1 MMFYKSSGFSS
12 MEGDG
17 RGLEE
22 TEYGDLG
29 YYSNKDIA
37 KKSRE
42 KLIMLIALVLI
53 WYCGAVVTIT
63 TSKEIMNHIKLP
75 FFLCCVQFSSAAF
88 FTWLYLTYGSNL
100 LAYIVTGKTSKLL
113 ENSNT
118 SATSLNMP
126 LIQLPPSLSLTV
138 FSIATSY
145 TFGFILTN
153 TAFSIVTA
161 AFAETV
167 KSTEPFTTVAIGLLF
182 LRESVSMRTY
192 LTLVPI
198 CFGVAFSC
206 YHDDLFNL
214 WGFILAFGSNFGFS
228 LRAVLAKRLN
238 LFHGERIDD
247 IVMFFFISIQ
257 GLIYLVPITILFER
271 DGLYEF
277 WRSYTNSRNTST
289 LHYHTLKQL
298 THSNISYGG
307 MTFEQGSF
315 GSYMGLGGLFT
326 LNGFMFALYNLV
338 SYLVLRRTDLV
349 THSVLNAFRRVFIIL
364 FTTLYFHLSLS
375 PFNMLGVCIAVIGVL
390 LFGYS
395 KSKDNKM

>member
-238 LFHGERIDD
+238 LFHG
-247 IVMFFFISIQ
+247 
-257 GLIYLVPITILFER
+257 
-271 DGLYEF
+271 
-277 WRSYTNSRNTST
+277 
-289 LHYHTLKQL
+289 
-298 THSNISYGG
+298 
-307 MTFEQGSF
+307 
-315 GSYMGLGGLFT
+315 
-326 LNGFMFALYNLV
+326 
-338 SYLVLRRTDLV
+338 
-349 THSVLNAFRRVFIIL
+349 
-364 FTTLYFHLSLS
+364 
-375 PFNMLGVCIAVIGVL
+375 
-390 LFGYS
+390 
-395 KSKDNKM
+395 